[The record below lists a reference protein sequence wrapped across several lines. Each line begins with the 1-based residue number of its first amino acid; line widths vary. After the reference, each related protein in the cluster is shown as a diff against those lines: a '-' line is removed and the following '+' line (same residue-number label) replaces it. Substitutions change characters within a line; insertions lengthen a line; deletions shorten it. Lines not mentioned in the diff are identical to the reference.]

1 MVKILNFM
9 RIALVCPASLP
20 ATQFGGIVFLAVDLA
35 REISNM
41 GHDVTIYTTD
51 LDFSNGQNKFNKKLP
66 RTEKIGKFKINRTH
80 VWFSLKLFFINT
92 SMFNQIQKDKPDIIH
107 TIGLRS
113 YQSLTALKI
122 SKKLDIPL
130 IVSDQGGLTTHPFLK
145 QSSIFLRILYKIQ
158 NYFIKQ
164 IINHATAVSAANEYE
179 KNIFLEI
186 NKTSDVH
193 IIRNGVNIQ
202 NLVSEI
208 NFKEK
213 YQIKSKF
220 MLFVG
225 RFSKSKGIETLI
237 HALNIIENQQN
248 FSNTILV
255 IRGADFGY
263 EKEMEGLIKKFNL
276 SKRIMVIKN
285 PPREDVISAYG
296 ESEFLI
302 LPSQWELSPLVPLES
317 FAFKKP
323 VISTNSH
330 GIPFTVQ
337 DNKNGILVEPENPD
351 ELSKAITKLLL
362 DDKLRERLG
371 ISGYEFVHEEC
382 NCISMAKNSLILYE
396 QVLQNN
402 DNK

>member
-1 MVKILNFM
+1 MK
-9 RIALVCPASLP
+9 IALVCPASLP

-51 LDFSNGQNKFNKKLP
+51 LDFSNGPNKFSKKLP
-66 RTEKIGKFKINRTH
+66 RTEKIEKFKINRTH

-92 SMFNQIQKDKPDIIH
+92 SMFKQIEKDEPDIIH

-113 YQSLTALKI
+113 YQSLIALKI

-145 QSSIFLRILYKIQ
+145 QSSLFLRILYKIQ
-158 NYFIKQ
+158 NYFIKK

-186 NKTSDVH
+186 NKNSDVH

-213 YQIKSKF
+213 YKIKSKF
-220 MLFVG
+220 VLFVG

-237 HALNIIENQQN
+237 HAINKIESDQN

-255 IRGADFGY
+255 IMGVDFGY
-263 EKEMEGLIKKFNL
+263 EKEMEELISKFNL
-276 SKRIMVIKN
+276 SKKIMVIKN

-337 DNKNGILVEPENPD
+337 DNKNGILVEPENPSQ
-351 ELSKAITKLLL
+351 LTNAINKLLH
-362 DDKLRERLG
+362 DDNLRERLG
-371 ISGYEFVHEEC
+371 SFGYDFVHEEC
-382 NCISMAKNSLILYE
+382 NCVSMAEKSLKLYELILK
-396 QVLQNN
+396 NN
-402 DNK
+402 HNK